1 MRQGIPRNEAAL
13 RWQSDERS
21 APAIVLGESLFDVLR
36 GLVHEEVASQLQP
49 RRFLS
54 KEALAEHL
62 GVSPRTIKT
71 WRAKGLPGCRVG
83 REIMFDVDEVNRW
96 IEWHA

>member
-1 MRQGIPRNEAAL
+1 M
-13 RWQSDERS
+13 
-21 APAIVLGESLFDVLR
+21 LGESLVDVLHD
-36 GLVHEEVASQLQP
+36 LVHDEVAAQLEP

-83 REIMFDVDEVNRW
+83 REVMFDVDEVNRW
-96 IEWHA
+96 IERHA

>member
-1 MRQGIPRNEAAL
+1 VSSSATAAM
-13 RWQSDERS
+13 
-21 APAIVLGESLFDVLR
+21 LGESFVDVLHD
-36 GLVHEEVASQLQP
+36 LVHDEVAAQLEP

-83 REIMFDVDEVNRW
+83 REVMFDVDEVNRW
-96 IEWHA
+96 IERHA